1 MVTRQGARFLGR
13 HFACALGRGGL
24 TDDKREGDGAT
35 PRGRHRIIGLRH
47 RPDRLAA
54 KRLPG
59 YARAIRRGDLW
70 SDDPV
75 DPYYNRP
82 VRAPHPHSVE
92 TLRRADPLYDLILIT
107 DWNMSPAI
115 PGRGSAIFL
124 HCWRA
129 PRFPTAGCIAF
140 RRTDLIWIASRLK
153 PHSRLVIR

>member
-35 PRGRHRIIGLRH
+35 PRGRHRIIGLRY

-59 YARAIRRGDLW
+59 YAQAIRRGDLW
-70 SDDPV
+70 SDDPT
-75 DPYYNRP
+75 DPFYNRP
-82 VRAPHPHSVE
+82 VHAPHRHSAE
-92 TLRRADPLYDLILIT
+92 RLCRADPLYDLILIT

-115 PGRGSAIFL
+115 PGRGSAIFV

-153 PHSRLVIR
+153 PRSRLVIR